1 MVAVS
6 HTIKVQGVREMI
18 QLLDAVQPDSVKEL
32 RKEFRQIALPV
43 VAAIKSNIPS
53 TAPLSGMNHYGR
65 TRYNGANVKTELAL
79 GNSIRSQARPLA
91 TIVVESPTKEGA
103 FGLEIADMAGRKTMM
118 HGPALT
124 YEYKGVGRVGGSG
137 RQKPTK
143 SRKVVRRGQTAEFSY
158 RITGQGK
165 GMTDNLGG
173 IPSRYEG
180 ANVKTELALGNSIR
194 SQARPLATIVVES
207 PTKLGAFG
215 LEIADMAGRKSMMH
229 GPALKY
235 EYKGTGR
242 VGGSGRQN
250 PTKSRKVVRRGQTA
264 EFSYRITGQ
273 GKGMTDN
280 LGGVPSRYIYPA
292 LAGKEDQLVAE
303 MQRTLDKYSQK
314 INYKLKAA

>member
-65 TRYNGANVKTELAL
+65 TRYAGANVKTELAL

-91 TIVVESPTKEGA
+91 TIVVESPEKLGA

-173 IPSRYEG
+173 IPSRY
-180 ANVKTELALGNSIR
+180 V
-194 SQARPLATIVVES
+194 
-207 PTKLGAFG
+207 
-215 LEIADMAGRKSMMH
+215 
-229 GPALKY
+229 
-235 EYKGTGR
+235 
-242 VGGSGRQN
+242 
-250 PTKSRKVVRRGQTA
+250 
-264 EFSYRITGQ
+264 
-273 GKGMTDN
+273 
-280 LGGVPSRYIYPA
+280 YPA

-303 MQRTLDKYSQK
+303 MQKTLDKYSQK